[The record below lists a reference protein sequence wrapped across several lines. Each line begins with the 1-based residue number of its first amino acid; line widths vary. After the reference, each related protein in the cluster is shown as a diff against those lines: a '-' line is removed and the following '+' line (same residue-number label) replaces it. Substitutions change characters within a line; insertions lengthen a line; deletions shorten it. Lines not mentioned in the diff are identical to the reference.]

1 MTARYLASASAVAFM
16 MVATPGVAQ
25 DASEFDPEAA
35 GRDVAG
41 EAVVEDISPTA
52 ERAQGGN
59 TIIVTA
65 TRREERLQDVPLS
78 ITAFGQEEL
87 TKKGIVGFEGIG
99 RETPGVVLNRPTQNF
114 NNFTARGIATNG
126 YNANLSSTVSV
137 YIDELPVSTI
147 GNTTVVDPNLFD
159 VERVEFLRGPQGT
172 LFGSGSLSG
181 AMRIITK
188 SPELGVFDAAGL
200 VDFGLTNGDSFRQ
213 RYNAMVNVPVGEKVA
228 VRAVGF
234 YRDEEGYLDNVG
246 TGIENANTLIDY
258 GGRLVLLVEPT
269 DRFSIKLLGS
279 YENSDP
285 KDSSLT
291 SPSLGEEKRISDEP
305 DRFTGEQII
314 ANATLEY
321 EFDWAKL
328 TSSSTYSDFRQR
340 FYVDLAG
347 TFPRGSFPGAPI
359 AFGLDADAF
368 DDVFVQETRLA
379 SSLGGPLE
387 FVVGGFYLKRR
398 RDVDFRYRSNFD
410 FLQRRGLTG
419 LPDKYFQEQYTYSIS
434 EEIAA
439 FGELTYRFSD
449 RFWLTGGLRYGEITA
464 QGFTEAGGFLATGR
478 TPFIPGAQ
486 TNYYTAALFG
496 IPLNFDTFTPYP
508 AVEGVKA
515 KGSKPSY
522 KLAASFKPVDHI
534 TTYAT
539 FATGFRAPIVNAA
552 AGRPSVAP
560 GGANDIVIPFG
571 ATSDDL
577 TSYEIGAKAN
587 WLNGLVTANVAFYYI
602 DWSNIQVQANRVS
615 DSVQFATNIGA
626 ATSKGF
632 EFELGI
638 VPATGWYVGV
648 NGAYN
653 DAKITELTPAEAA
666 ISGAEIGHRLSAPR
680 IQGSAFL
687 SYSFDL
693 SAGTE
698 ATFATNAQY
707 IGDYNS
713 SFPNQPGNPN
723 IRLATFGQTDAYA
736 NVNASFGIE
745 RGNLGAQI
753 YVENLFDDHSITYI
767 HPEAFLVS
775 RFGTLRPRT
784 FGIRLSYGI

>member
-1 MTARYLASASAVAFM
+1 MLVRCLTSASAVAF
-16 MVATPGVAQ
+16 AAIAAPSFAQTPTNPDQAGEETIEEISP
-25 DASEFDPEAA
+25 DAEAA
-35 GRDVAG
+35 TR
-41 EAVVEDISPTA
+41 
-52 ERAQGGN
+52 GN
-59 TIIVTA
+59 QIIVTA
-65 TRREERLQDVPLS
+65 TRREESIQDVPLS

-126 YNANLSSTVSV
+126 YNANLSSTVAV

-181 AMRIITK
+181 ALRIITK
-188 SPELGVFDAAGL
+188 SPELNQFDTAGL
-200 VDFGLTNGDSFRQ
+200 VDLALTGSDSFRQ
-213 RYNAMVNVPVGEKVA
+213 RYNAMINVPIVEDRVGI
-228 VRAVGF
+228 RAVGF
-234 YRDEEGYLDNVG
+234 YRNEEGYLDNVG
-246 TGIENANTLIDY
+246 TGVHNSNTLIDY
-258 GGRLVLLVEPT
+258 GGRISLLVQPT
-269 DRFSIKLLGS
+269 DRLSIKLLGS
-279 YENSDP
+279 YENSNP

-291 SPSLGEEKRISDEP
+291 SPSLGREKRVSDEP
-305 DRFTGEQII
+305 DQFTGEQII
-314 ANATLEY
+314 ANATIEY
-321 EFDWAKL
+321 EFDWAKF
-328 TSSSTYSDFRQR
+328 TSSSTYSDFKQR

-347 TFPRGSFPGAPI
+347 TFPASSALPGAPI
-359 AFGLDADAF
+359 AFGLDADAA
-368 DDVFVQETRLA
+368 DDVFVQEVRLA
-379 SSLGGPLE
+379 SSLGGRFE
-387 FVVGGFYLKRR
+387 FVVGGFYLNRR

-410 FLQRRGLTG
+410 FLQARGLTG

-434 EEIAA
+434 EEIAG

-449 RFWLTGGLRYGEITA
+449 RFWLTGGLRIGETSA
-464 QGFTEAGGFLATGR
+464 QGFTEAGGFLATGT
-478 TPFIPGAQ
+478 TPFIPGVQ

-496 IPLNFDTFTPYP
+496 LPLNFDTFTPYP

-515 KGSKPSY
+515 TGSKPSY

-539 FATGFRAPIVNAA
+539 FSTGFRAPIVNAA

-560 GGANDIVIPFG
+560 GGANDIIIPDG
-571 ATSDDL
+571 ASSDDL
-577 TSYEIGAKAN
+577 KSYEVGFKAQ
-587 WLNGLVTANVAFYYI
+587 WLNGLVTANVAAYYI

-626 ATSKGF
+626 AESKGF
-632 EFELGI
+632 EFELGVI
-638 VPATGWYVGV
+638 PATGWFLGI

-653 DAKITELTPAEAA
+653 DAKITELSPSEAA
-666 ISGAEIGHRLSAPR
+666 ISGAVLGHRLSAPR
-680 IQGSAFL
+680 LQGAAFL

-693 SAGTE
+693 AQDME

-707 IGDYNS
+707 IGSYNS
-713 SFPNQPGNPN
+713 SFPNQPGTGAP
-723 IRLATFGQTDAYA
+723 LATFGETDAYA
-736 NVNASFGIE
+736 NVNASFGIS
-745 RGNLGAQI
+745 RGDFDAQL

-767 HPEAFLVS
+767 HPEAFLIS